1 MTPLRKPAAIAAMI
15 AAYAILFVVVCPAT
29 PTPTALVSSTG
40 TLPGAQ
46 AAVVV
51 LAIPLAAIVLVSG
64 LAALTL
70 LVPRMHSLFVS
81 HVVDLTCARLC

>member
-29 PTPTALVSSTG
+29 PTPTALVSSAG

-64 LAALTL
+64 LAALMP
-70 LVPRMHSLFVS
+70 LVPRMHSLSVS
-81 HVVDLTCARLC
+81 RVVDLTCARLC

>member
-1 MTPLRKPAAIAAMI
+1 MTPLRKPAAIAAII

-29 PTPTALVSSTG
+29 PTPTALVTSAG
-40 TLPGAQ
+40 KLPGAQ
-46 AAVVV
+46 VAVVM
-51 LAIPLAAIVLVSG
+51 LAIPPAAIFLISG

-70 LVPRMHSLFVS
+70 LVPRMHSLSVL